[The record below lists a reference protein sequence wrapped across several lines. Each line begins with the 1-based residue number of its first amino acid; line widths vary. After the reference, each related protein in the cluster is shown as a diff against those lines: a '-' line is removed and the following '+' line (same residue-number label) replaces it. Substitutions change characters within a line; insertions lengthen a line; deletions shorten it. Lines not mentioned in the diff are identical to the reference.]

1 MCRRAVVAADV
12 EIWAAA
18 CAAACALA
26 VSSAPPRDPLWK
38 PGTTSVISRRRPPRT
53 KTKTVDRAVRVLLRV
68 EQHLRERQFIDRGHG
83 PLSRA
88 SAAVEPSRRQAMPP
102 QKLIEPAVKLPPQQK
117 LIEWRYRSL
126 DYKRVPP

>member
-1 MCRRAVVAADV
+1 MKTRHDIRNLDAVA
-12 EIWAAA
+12 
-18 CAAACALA
+18 
-26 VSSAPPRDPLWK
+26 
-38 PGTTSVISRRRPPRT
+38 PPRT

-68 EQHLRERQFIDRGHG
+68 EQHLRVRQFIDRGHG

-126 DYKRVPP
+126 DYKRGPP